1 MRRREFITLSGV
13 AALAWPFAARAQ
25 QPGGMPRIGL
35 LSVFA
40 ENDPEP
46 QAWNRELLQRL
57 QELGWANGRN
67 VQIEFRFAG
76 GDEARL
82 WSLATEL
89 IELRPDMIIAV
100 TTVAAAALRQQT
112 LSIPIVF
119 VLVADPVA
127 QGFVTNLARPEGNIT
142 GFTNFEFSMGGKWL
156 QLLKECAPG
165 VSAVAVVFDPN
176 LPSWAPFLR
185 SIESAAPPFGIRLTP
200 AAVRDA
206 ADIERRLAAFAREPN
221 GALIILA
228 SPVTMQNRQSIIAAT
243 ARYRL
248 PAVYPFRVF
257 TVNGGLISYGVDV
270 PNLFKRAA
278 SYVDRILR
286 GAKATK
292 LPVQEPTRYELTI
305 NLKTAKA
312 LGLMV
317 PPTLLA
323 RADEVVE

>member
-1 MRRREFITLSGV
+1 MRRREFIGFIGG
-13 AALAWPFAARAQ
+13 AAAWPFSARAQ

-40 ENDPEP
+40 ENDPEA

-67 VQIEFRFAG
+67 VQIEFRFAAA
-76 GDEARL
+76 DEGRL

-206 ADIERRLAAFAREPN
+206 ADIERRLAAFAREPS
-221 GALIILA
+221 GALIVLA

-270 PNLFKRAA
+270 PDLYKRAA

-286 GAKATK
+286 GAKAVE
-292 LPVQEPTRYELTI
+292 LPVQQPTKYELTI

-312 LGLMV
+312 LGLTV

-323 RADEVVE
+323 RADEVIE

>member
-1 MRRREFITLSGV
+1 MRRRDFIQANVGS
-13 AALAWPFAARAQ
+13 AAAWPLAAGAQ

-40 ENDPEP
+40 ENDPEA

-76 GDEARL
+76 GDEARV

-119 VLVADPVA
+119 VLVADPVG

-156 QLLKECAPG
+156 QVLKECAPG

-176 LPSWAPFLR
+176 LPTWAPFLR

-221 GALIILA
+221 GALIVLA
-228 SPVTMQNRQSIIAAT
+228 SPVTMQHRQSIIAAT

-257 TVNGGLISYGVDV
+257 TVSGGLISYGVDV
-270 PNLFKRAA
+270 PDLYKRAA

-286 GAKATK
+286 GAKATD
-292 LPVQEPTRYELTI
+292 LPVQEPTKYELTI

-323 RADEVVE
+323 RADEMIE